1 MTDNINI
8 VSQVQGV
15 AGKVDTMWTDL
26 YGDEKRHERGL
37 IQEIRG
43 VMTAINR
50 FSIVLVFF
58 SLISLLN
65 LIILVWVVL
74 AL

>member
-1 MTDNINI
+1 VSDNI
-8 VSQVQGV
+8 VSQLQGV

>member
-1 MTDNINI
+1 MTDNI
-8 VSQVQGV
+8 VSQVQSMT
-15 AGKVDTMWTDL
+15 GKVDTMWADL

>member
-1 MTDNINI
+1 MSDNI
-8 VSQVQGV
+8 VSQLQGV